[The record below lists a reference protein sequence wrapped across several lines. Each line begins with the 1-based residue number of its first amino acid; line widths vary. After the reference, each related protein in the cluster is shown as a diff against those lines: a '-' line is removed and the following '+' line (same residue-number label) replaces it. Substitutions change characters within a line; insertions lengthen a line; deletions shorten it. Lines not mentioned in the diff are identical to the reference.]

1 MKFTVPWLK
10 EHLET
15 DASVEEIVEKLTS
28 LGLEVDSVQ
37 GRGADLSAFLVAEL
51 VGVRQHPDAGRLN
64 LCTVDTGKDK
74 LEVVCGAPNVHVG
87 MKAVFAAVGTVIP
100 ESGQALKRAKIR
112 GVESNGMLCSARE
125 LLLGEDHDGIID
137 LDKDAPV
144 GQPASEVLTLEGPVI
159 DIDITPNR
167 SDCFGVVGVA
177 RELAAAE
184 LGKLI
189 SRDTSTVPSQFDS
202 DLEINLNFPKGY
214 EAACPLFVAREF
226 RGVVNGPSPA
236 WLQERLTAI
245 GLRPISTLVDI
256 TNLITYDLGRPL
268 HVFDADKVHGR
279 RLDLRFA
286 KAGER
291 LAALDGKTYELEDG
305 MTVIAD
311 SEGPEALGG
320 IMGGEPSGCTEETI
334 NVILEI
340 ALFDPKRTAA
350 TGRNLGIESDAR
362 TRFERGLDP
371 GMVMAGA
378 EYATRLIIELCGGE
392 TSQLVVAGNVPG
404 EREPF
409 NFRLNQLE
417 RLAGITLDVEVIKD
431 RLRGLGFAIEIIDDE
446 TIKTTP
452 PSWRH
457 DVRMEADIVEELAR
471 LQGYDSIPPMPVR
484 RTTAVSE
491 PILAPEQRMRSIAR
505 RTLAARGISEA
516 ATWSFIEPALA
527 KCFGNDG
534 IKLRNPINAELSVL
548 RPSVLPNLLQ
558 AAGRNRNRGTESV
571 ALFESGPRFLGTQP
585 GEQEVAIGGI
595 RVGPN
600 HERHWAS
607 ETRAVDVYDARAD
620 AVAVLHACKVN
631 PDGLR
636 VVADGPEHFHPGR
649 KGRLMLGPKTVLA
662 EFGEIHPGIVKS
674 LDLDTR
680 AVGFE
685 VFLDRLPK
693 PKKKKSC
700 ARPPLKASAFPPV
713 DRDLAFVV
721 KKDVTAESLLNAVK
735 GAERALIQDVSLF
748 DIYEGPGLEDGQK
761 SLALAVRLQSMD
773 HTLSETEI
781 EATVRKITAA
791 ATKAT
796 GAALRT

>member
-15 DASVEEIVEKLTS
+15 EAPVEQIVDKLTS

-37 GRGADLSAFLVAEL
+37 NRGADLSAFVVAEL
-51 VGVRQHPDAGRLN
+51 TAVRRHPDAERLN
-64 LCTVDTGKDK
+64 LCTVDTGKNQ

-125 LLLGEDHDGIID
+125 LLLGEDHDGIIE
-137 LDKDAPV
+137 LDAGAPV
-144 GQPASEVLTLEGPVI
+144 GRPASEVLALEGPVI

-167 SDCFGVVGVA
+167 SDCFGVLGVA
-177 RELAAAE
+177 RELAAGE
-184 LGKLI
+184 LGRLI
-189 SRDTSTVPSQFDS
+189 SRDTSPVPSQFDS
-202 DLEINLNFPKGY
+202 DLEITLDFPEGH

-226 RGVVNGPSPA
+226 RGVTNGPSPA

-256 TNLITYDLGRPL
+256 TNLLTYDLGRPL
-268 HVFDADKVHGR
+268 HVFDANKLEGR
-279 RLDLRFA
+279 HLSLRFA
-286 KAGER
+286 KQGET
-291 LAALDGKTYELEDG
+291 LAALDGKTYELENS

-311 SEGPEALGG
+311 GSGPEALGG
-320 IMGGEPSGCTEETI
+320 IMGGEPTGCTEETTD
-334 NVILEI
+334 VILEI
-340 ALFDPKRTAA
+340 ALFDPIRTAA
-350 TGRNLGIESDAR
+350 TGRKLGIESDAR

-371 GMVMAGA
+371 QMVVAGA
-378 EYATRLIIELCGGE
+378 EYATRLILELCGGE
-392 TSQLVVAGNVPG
+392 VGQLVTAGTIPG
-404 EREPF
+404 PREPF

-417 RLAGITLDVEVIKD
+417 RLAGITLDVEVVET
-431 RLRGLGFAIEIIDDE
+431 RLERLGFLVEIIDDE
-446 TIKTTP
+446 TLKLTP

-471 LQGYDSIPPMPVR
+471 LQGYDRIPPMPVR

-516 ATWSFIEPALA
+516 ATWSFVEPALA
-527 KCFGNDG
+527 RRFGNDG
-534 IKLRNPINAELSVL
+534 IRLRNPINSELSVL
-548 RPSVLPNLLQ
+548 RPSILPNLLT
-558 AAGRNRNRGTESV
+558 AAGRNLNRGTESV

-600 HERHWAS
+600 HERHWSMTA
-607 ETRAVDVYDARAD
+607 RAVDVYDARAD

-631 PDGLR
+631 PEGLR
-636 VVADGPEHFHPGR
+636 VVAEGPDHYHPGR

-662 EFGEIHPGIVKS
+662 EFGEIHPRIVKM
-674 LDLDTR
+674 LDLETR

-693 PKKKKSC
+693 PKVKKSC
-700 ARPPLKASAFPPV
+700 ARPTMKWSSFPPV
-713 DRDLAFVV
+713 DRDFAFVV
-721 KKDVTAESLLNAVK
+721 EKDVTAESLLNAVK
-735 GAERALIQDVSLF
+735 GAERSLIRDVSLF
-748 DIYEGPGLEDGQK
+748 DIYDGPGLEDGKK
-761 SLALAVRLQSMD
+761 SLAVAVRLQSID
-773 HTLSETEI
+773 RTLSETEI
-781 EATVRKITAA
+781 EATVKKITAA

-796 GAALRT
+796 GATLRA